1 MKGDV
6 NDEGYQLV
14 FMTASNSEE
23 AAKIARVLVE
33 EGLAACVNML
43 PGCRSIYRWKGEVV
57 DDVEVL
63 MLAKTSSNR
72 FSQLEERVRGLHTYN
87 VPEII
92 AVDLKD
98 ISPGY
103 LRFLEETLSKRN
115 V

>member
-6 NDEGYQLV
+6 TEEQYQLV

-23 AAKIARVLVE
+23 AVKVARVLVE

-57 DDVEVL
+57 DDVEVV
-63 MLAKTSSNR
+63 MLAKTSSDR
-72 FSQLEERVRGLHTYN
+72 FPQLEERVRELHTYE

-92 AVDLKD
+92 AVDLKN

-115 V
+115 A